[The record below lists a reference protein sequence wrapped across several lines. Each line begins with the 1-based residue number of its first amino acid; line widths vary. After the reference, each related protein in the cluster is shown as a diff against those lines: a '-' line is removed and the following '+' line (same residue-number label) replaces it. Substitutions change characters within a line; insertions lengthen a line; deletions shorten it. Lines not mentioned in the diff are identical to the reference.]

1 MQMNWDTIE
10 GVLVILLFGSVG
22 GAISGAF
29 VANFFANRCDKC
41 RRKLELLAFLNAWKS
56 DFHANRPKYAPEA
69 NLFRKVVELF
79 DDFRIELIAKSTGVE
94 RDYSGT
100 IQESFK
106 ILVDAITSMTPGSV
120 GGEDGRQK
128 LLKAIG
134 ELATFLRNN

>member
-1 MQMNWDTIE
+1 MNWDTIE
-10 GVLVILLFGSVG
+10 EVLVILLFGSVG

-29 VANFFANRCDKC
+29 VANFFANKRDKC

-56 DFHANRPKYAPEA
+56 DFQANRPKYAPEA

-94 RDYSGT
+94 LDYSGT
-100 IQESFK
+100 TQESFK
-106 ILVDAITSMTPGSV
+106 TLVDAITSMTPGSV
-120 GGEDGRQK
+120 GGDDGRQK

-134 ELATFLRNN
+134 ELATFLRDN